1 MNDWFRVHPSLTN
14 TNKQK
19 VTIMLN
25 ITDIQDLIKEKQLNL
40 SDYEDQYEL
49 RDALDYNGELH
60 GLIDSAIDIYYYDL
74 RKWAVDNYDEIEE
87 AMEEGLAEGVTDF
100 HKLIQIGQYNYLVK
114 EADYMIGCIFDDSVA
129 CSTPYEEISTELET
143 EIVQLVK
150 ANHHTEVKL
159 EGAELEAYIAKRF
172 PK

>member
-1 MNDWFRVHPSLTN
+1 
-14 TNKQK
+14 
-19 VTIMLN
+19 MLN
-25 ITDIQDLIKEKQLNL
+25 ITDIKDLIKEMNLNL
-40 SDYEDQYEL
+40 SDFRDQYAL
-49 RDALDYNGELH
+49 RDTLDYDGSLH

-87 AMEEGLAEGVTDF
+87 AMEEGLTADVTDF
-100 HKLIQIGQYNYLVK
+100 HKLIQIGQYNYLTK
-114 EADYMIGCIFDDSVA
+114 EADFMIGCIWDDFQSEEEE
-129 CSTPYEEISTELET
+129 EEISAELET

-150 ANHHTEVKL
+150 ANHQTEVKL

>member
-1 MNDWFRVHPSLTN
+1 
-14 TNKQK
+14 
-19 VTIMLN
+19 MLN
-25 ITDIQDLIKEKQLNL
+25 IQDVKDLIKEMNLNL
-40 SDYEDQYEL
+40 SDFTDQYDL
-49 RDALDYNGELH
+49 RDTLDYDGSLH
-60 GLIDSAIDIYYYDL
+60 SLIDSAIDIYYYDL

-87 AMEEGLAEGVTDF
+87 AMEEGLTVDVTDF

-114 EADYMIGCIFDDSVA
+114 EADFMIGCIWDDFQSEEL
-129 CSTPYEEISTELET
+129 EEISPELET

-159 EGAELEAYIAKRF
+159 EGAELDAYIAKRF

>member
-1 MNDWFRVHPSLTN
+1 
-14 TNKQK
+14 
-19 VTIMLN
+19 MLN
-25 ITDIQDLIKEKQLNL
+25 IQDVKDLINEMTLHL
-40 SDYEDQYEL
+40 SDFTDQYDL
-49 RDALDYNGELH
+49 RDTLDYDGSLH
-60 GLIDSAIDIYYYDL
+60 SLIDSAIDIYYYDL

-87 AMEEGLAEGVTDF
+87 AMEEGLTVDVTDF

-114 EADYMIGCIFDDSVA
+114 EADFMIGCIWDDFQSEEL
-129 CSTPYEEISTELET
+129 EEISPELET

-159 EGAELEAYIAKRF
+159 EGAELDAYIAKRF